1 MWKLPRG
8 MVIGKVEGDSRFSEA
23 EHFWKCEFCSG
34 LFDMR
39 DLGAVLDHEG
49 PDAPPP
55 TCDRVGFGWV
65 IAGILFRSPMSV
77 LGPHNGHNSDIAP
90 SSKSAKGLNRSRGRG
105 CGGRQ
110 CQ

>member
-39 DLGAVLDHEG
+39 VPARCSIMRDRTRRPRHVTGWIWMGDRRHLVSLTDVRLGTA
-49 PDAPPP
+49 
-55 TCDRVGFGWV
+55 
-65 IAGILFRSPMSV
+65 
-77 LGPHNGHNSDIAP
+77 
-90 SSKSAKGLNRSRGRG
+90 
-105 CGGRQ
+105 
-110 CQ
+110 